1 METDIPLKILASAR
15 AADLL
20 PLLGAAG
27 STLVGVESLEL
38 SAGVRRI
45 DTLLRLVSPG
55 GQRYR
60 HLVEWQGY
68 RDPLLLWRGLEYLA
82 RLGPVQLEEE
92 GPLLLTLVYVDPK
105 ADVGDTLT
113 QTLDGREVTAY
124 RFDCVRLWQQD
135 ASLAV
140 ASGLPGL
147 AALSPLMGGADAALM
162 ERAAKVVLEGM
173 APGQAQGD
181 LLNALGIFGA
191 GLIEAGQFERLIG
204 KERLMSSSLME
215 YLYKDKL
222 ADVER
227 EHAAERAQL
236 EREREQREREREQRE
251 REREREQRER
261 EREQRER
268 EREQREQREQRERE
282 REQGRVRQAVAD
294 AVSARFP
301 QAPIAVVMPLQQV
314 RDTER
319 LYQILQSVLRVPDQ
333 PAAEETIR
341 EAARE

>member
-1 METDIPLKILASAR
+1 METDIPLKILARVS

-20 PLLGAAG
+20 PLLGAGG
-27 STLVGVESLEL
+27 STLLGVESLEL
-38 SAGVRRI
+38 SASVRRI
-45 DTLLRLVSPG
+45 DTLLRLLSPG

-68 RDPLLLWRGLEYLA
+68 RDPLLLWRSLEYLA
-82 RLGPVQLEEE
+82 RLGPEQEEEE
-92 GPLLLTLVYVDPK
+92 GPLLLTLVYVDRR
-105 ADVGDTLT
+105 ADMGDTLT
-113 QTLDGREVTAY
+113 QTLDGWEVSTY
-124 RFDCVRLWQQD
+124 RFNCVRLWEQD
-135 ASLAV
+135 AAAAV

-181 LLNALGIFGA
+181 LLNALGVFGE
-191 GLIEAGQFERLIG
+191 GLIEAEQFGRLIG
-204 KERLMSSSLME
+204 KERLMSSSLIE

-227 EHAAERAQL
+227 EHAAERALFERDREQREQQ
-236 EREREQREREREQRE
+236 EREREQREREREQERQQRE
-251 REREREQRER
+251 REWEREREQE
-261 EREQRER
+261 
-268 EREQREQREQRERE
+268 
-282 REQGRVRQAVAD
+282 RVRQAVAD

-301 QAPIAVVMPLQQV
+301 QAPIAAVLPLQQV

-319 LYQILQSVLRVPDQ
+319 LYQVLRSVVRVPDQ
-333 PAAEETIR
+333 AAAEEAIR
-341 EAARE
+341 EAARD

>member
-1 METDIPLKILASAR
+1 METDIPLKVLARSR

-27 STLVGVESLEL
+27 STLVGVESPEL
-38 SAGVRRI
+38 SASVRRI
-45 DTLLRLVSPG
+45 DTLLRLVSPR

-68 RDPLLLWRGLEYLA
+68 RDPLLFWRSLEYLA
-82 RLGPVQLEEE
+82 RLGPGQEEEE
-92 GPLLLTLVYVDPK
+92 GPLLLTLVYVDPR

-113 QTLDGREVTAY
+113 QTLDGREVTGY

-135 ASLAV
+135 AVAAV
-140 ASGLPGL
+140 ASGLGL

-162 ERAAKVVLEGM
+162 EQAARVVLEGM
-173 APGQAQGD
+173 TPGQAQGD
-181 LLNALGIFGA
+181 LLSALGIFGE
-191 GLIEAGQFERLIG
+191 GLIGAGEFERLIG

-222 ADVER
+222 AGVER
-227 EHAAERAQL
+227 EHAAERAQF
-236 EREREQREREREQRE
+236 ESEREQRERERVRV
-251 REREREQRER
+251 RV
-261 EREQRER
+261 
-268 EREQREQREQRERE
+268 
-282 REQGRVRQAVAD
+282 RVRQAVVD

-314 RDTER
+314 RDAER
-319 LYQILQSVLRVPDQ
+319 LYQVLRSVVRAPDQ
-333 PAAEETIR
+333 AAVEEAIR
-341 EAARE
+341 EAAQE

>member
-1 METDIPLKILASAR
+1 METDIPLKILARVS

-27 STLVGVESLEL
+27 STLLGVESLEL
-38 SAGVRRI
+38 SASVRRI
-45 DTLLRLVSPG
+45 DTLLRLISPG

-68 RDPLLLWRGLEYLA
+68 RDPLLLWRSLEYLA
-82 RLGPVQLEEE
+82 RLGPEQEEEE
-92 GPLLLTLVYVDPK
+92 GPLLLTLVYVDRR
-105 ADVGDTLT
+105 ADMGDTLT
-113 QTLDGREVTAY
+113 QALDGREVTAY
-124 RFDCVRLWQQD
+124 RFNCVRLWEQD
-135 ASLAV
+135 AASAV
-140 ASGLPGL
+140 DSGLPGL

-181 LLNALGIFGA
+181 LLNALGVFGE
-191 GLIEAGQFERLIG
+191 GLIGAEQFGRLIG

-227 EHAAERAQL
+227 EHAAERAL
-236 EREREQREREREQRE
+236 F
-251 REREREQRER
+251 EREREQRER

-268 EREQREQREQRERE
+268 EREQE
-282 REQGRVRQAVAD
+282 RVRQAVAD

-301 QAPIAVVMPLQQV
+301 QAPIAVVLPLQQV

-319 LYQILQSVLRVPDQ
+319 LYQVLRSVVRAQDQ
-333 PAAEETIR
+333 AAAEEAIR
-341 EAARE
+341 EAARD